1 MTRCGTRKSHSRG
14 WAMNC
19 LAWQE
24 LAKKIV
30 CGVAIVVIALFFVN
44 VVAPWLTHP
53 VVMYVT
59 VTPAILP

>member
-1 MTRCGTRKSHSRG
+1 
-14 WAMNC
+14 MNC
-19 LAWQE
+19 LAWRE